1 MNTRK
6 RRSLSAA
13 VVVITLLASSQSTA
27 QRESGTESQR
37 VIVVFRAATLPSD
50 ADARVSRA
58 GGTVIARLG
67 EVGIL
72 IAAPLPEARSN
83 FLGRL
88 RADAAIVAAEDDQL
102 IDFPRPA
109 AVGTEPFTI
118 EPDTHSP
125 HPSPFVPLPADYFY
139 TSTSQQWAVKR
150 VGAQGGGIAG
160 AGAGAWDVTKG
171 AGTSIAIL
179 DSGVNTLHPDI
190 APNLVFNAALTS
202 DNPAI
207 FGTPNCEVPDPA
219 NPPFDLP
226 SDQFGHGSWT
236 SSLAAAAAGPGTGL
250 LIGVAP
256 QAKILSVKVL
266 RNRPATAAELKM
278 LGVPDT
284 PFNRCLFRTASGL
297 VSWILQGM
305 LLANA
310 QGADVISMSL
320 GAGIPRNIQGG
331 GGAAIWSAFNRV
343 LNFVTSN
350 GSVVVAAAGNAATD
364 LDRAKSIVAV
374 PADSPGAIAVTATTN
389 PALLPPTPPERQPCQ
404 AGEDCLAAYSN
415 YGTSL
420 HGVAA
425 PGGDFPA
432 GGCTVDGVCLPT
444 GFLRG
449 ACAAGVPGTIAPS
462 SAGYPATGPPPVGTS
477 WGCFNSATQHAWYIQ
492 ATGTSGST
500 PLAGGVLALIKSVNP
515 TLSPRQMTRILQQ
528 TAEDIGKV
536 GYDELFNFGLV
547 NATAAVTAAR

>member
-1 MNTRK
+1 MNTRN
-6 RRSLSAA
+6 RRPLFAA

-58 GGTVIARLG
+58 GGTVIARLD

-83 FLGRL
+83 FLSRL

-160 AGAGAWDVTKG
+160 GGAGAWDVTKG

-179 DSGVNTLHPDI
+179 DSGVNIGHPDI

-207 FGTPNCEVPDPA
+207 FGTPNCEVPDPT

-226 SDQFGHGSWT
+226 NDQFGHGSWT

-256 QAKILSVKVL
+256 QAQILNVKVL

-404 AGEDCLAAYSN
+404 AGEDCLASYSN

-432 GGCTVDGVCLPT
+432 GGCTVAGVCLPT

-449 ACAAGVPGTIAPS
+449 ACAAGVPGTIVPS

-500 PLAGGVLALIKSVNP
+500 PLAGGALALIKSVNP
-515 TLSPRQMTRILQQ
+515 ILSPRQMTRILQQ